1 MQNEGEQEV
10 GAPRSGGERDR
21 EVRGNEAEI
30 QGEENVE
37 SGTDGEEN
45 TDIDR
50 ETQDT
55 GDTSGTQGEEDRGTH
70 NTDQGIEE
78 DHEGEG
84 EGSDT
89 ISVESRDRNSDRELD
104 QNREISNGGE

>member
-1 MQNEGEQEV
+1 M
-10 GAPRSGGERDR
+10 GGERDR

-45 TDIDR
+45 ADIDR

-55 GDTSGTQGEEDRGTH
+55 GDTSGTQGEEDRGTL
-70 NTDQGIEE
+70 NTDQGVVE
-78 DHEGEG
+78 DHEEEG
-84 EGSDT
+84 GGSD
-89 ISVESRDRNSDRELD
+89 IMSVESRERNSDREQD
-104 QNREISNGGE
+104 QDREISNGGE